1 MMPSRLLSLF
11 VLLLQTPLLCAGDK
25 APAAANYLLG
35 CWQQT
40 GDGPSTLMR
49 FEPSRCLCYATG
61 ALQAVGVKYQPGKI
75 VFSNCGQTLT
85 WNVEVKDDQM
95 VLTSLDGKTKL
106 AYRKLKS
113 VPAEL
118 ELRPVPL
125 GKASLSA
132 EKIAQIQKELAQRR
146 QTDQGVRQGPLEARA
161 PGMAK
166 VDGDNTA
173 YIIKLIAEVGWID
186 VPRFGKEAAV
196 TAYLIVQHSGHVPLM
211 VAALPAIEKDAKAK
225 HLEMFRFAL
234 LYDRLHVLLAEK
246 QRYGS
251 QFGQNDKGE
260 WILMP
265 LENKARVEEYRKEA
279 GLLPLKDYLE
289 EFKKKYS
296 LKEVKMAD
304 GE

>member
-1 MMPSRLLSLF
+1 MMPSRLLSL
-11 VLLLQTPLLCAGDK
+11 LLLFLPTPLLDAGDK
-25 APAAANYLLG
+25 VPAAARDLLG

-40 GDGPSTLMR
+40 GDKTFMR

-85 WNVEVKDDQM
+85 WNVEVKDDQLL
-95 VLTSLDGKTKL
+95 LTSLDGKTKL
-106 AYRKLKS
+106 AYRKLKN
-113 VPAEL
+113 VPTEL
-118 ELRPVPL
+118 KLRPVPL
-125 GKASLSA
+125 GKATLSA
-132 EKIAQIQKELAQRR
+132 EKIAQIQKELVQRR

-173 YIIKLIAEVGWID
+173 YLIKLIGEVGWIN
-186 VPRFGKEAAV
+186 VPRFGKDAAV

-211 VAALPAIEKDAKAK
+211 LAALPAIEKDGRAK
-225 HLEMFRFAL
+225 HLEMFRYAL
-234 LYDRLHVLLAEK
+234 LHDRLRILLAEK
-246 QRYGS
+246 QRFGS
-251 QFGQNDKGE
+251 QLGQNDKGE

-265 LENKARVEEYRKEA
+265 LENKAKVEEYRKEA
-279 GLLPLKDYLE
+279 GLMPLKDYLE

-296 LKEVKMAD
+296 LKEVKLAD
-304 GE
+304 ED